1 MKLLAIGMLVGVTAI
16 ACNRGETATAAKTPE
31 AFAPNSAAPT
41 GTAGARETPP
51 APKETGRRG
60 RAEESNGAR
69 TAVPADT
76 PDAARRSAAA
86 TSGDVQSAS
95 AAWREVTIPAGT
107 SLPLV
112 LDTGVGSDISRVEQ
126 PVQAHLARAV
136 LVHGATVLPQGS
148 AVSGVVTQAVRSGK
162 VKGLAHVAVRFDSIS
177 PRGADE
183 RYRIRT
189 AAVGRTA
196 PATKKKDAI
205 TIGAP
210 AAGGAVIGGI
220 IGGKKGAAIGTAV
233 GGGGGTAAVLTT
245 RGKEVRMGR
254 GSVVT
259 VRLTE
264 PLTVRVRG

>member
-1 MKLLAIGMLVGVTAI
+1 MKMLAIGMLVGLSAI
-16 ACNRGETATAAKTPE
+16 ACSGSEVTAAKPGQ
-31 AFAPNSAAPT
+31 AFAANSAAPAA
-41 GTAGARETPP
+41 TAGTKETPAANAEQAAVARGDARAVQTAAVKAANVTRASAP
-51 APKETGRRG
+51 A
-60 RAEESNGAR
+60 A
-69 TAVPADT
+69 
-76 PDAARRSAAA
+76 
-86 TSGDVQSAS
+86 SGDVRDVAQT
-95 AAWREVTIPAGT
+95 WREVTIPAGT
-107 SLPLV
+107 ALPLV

-148 AVSGVVTQAVRSGK
+148 AVSGVVTNAVRSGK
-162 VKGLAHVAVRFDSIS
+162 VKGRAHVAVRFTSIA
-177 PRGADE
+177 PRGVDE

-245 RGKEVRMGR
+245 RGKEVHMGR
-254 GSVVT
+254 GSIVT

-264 PLTVRVRG
+264 PLTVKVRS